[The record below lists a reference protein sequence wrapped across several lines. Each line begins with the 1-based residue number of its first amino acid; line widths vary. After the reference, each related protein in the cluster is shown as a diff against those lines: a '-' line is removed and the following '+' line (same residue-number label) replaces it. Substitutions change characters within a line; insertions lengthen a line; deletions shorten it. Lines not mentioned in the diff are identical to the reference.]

1 MKKKFLYM
9 SMFAA
14 AFLVSCKSNEVEE
27 TPVVEE
33 IVNEEVVNEEVVEEA
48 PVAEEKSED
57 NKVKTTTKK
66 TTTTI
71 KSTEIDATNS
81 DGSSSKTTIKDKAKE
96 LKETKALS
104 NSTEEIKTETT
115 RVNNKIVK
123 SKEDKSASGN

>member
-1 MKKKFLYM
+1 
-9 SMFAA
+9 MFAA

-33 IVNEEVVNEEVVEEA
+33 IVTEEVITEEIPEEV
-48 PVAEEKSED
+48 PAEEKSED
-57 NKVKTTTKK
+57 NKAKTTTKK

-71 KSTEIDATNS
+71 KSTELDATNS

-104 NSTEEIKTETT
+104 NATEEIKTETT

-123 SKEDKSASGN
+123 SKEEKSASGN